1 MRKSSVLRNQS
12 LLLCFIACYGGM
24 CLEKIFKIVG
34 KILST
39 ALVSVVVLLAVLL
52 VGVRL
57 VGFTPYTV
65 LSGSMEPTYHVG
77 SIVYVKKVDVTTL
90 KVGDPITFRL
100 TNNVIATHR
109 IIEIHGEG
117 TPDLGFR
124 TQGDANET
132 VDGITPAE
140 NVIGKVY
147 FSIPYLGYVSNFV
160 QKPKGLFIVVGTCVA
175 VLIISTL
182 IDVIFSKPEKPEPEN
197 GEEENNG

>member
-1 MRKSSVLRNQS
+1 
-12 LLLCFIACYGGM
+12 M

-117 TPDLGFR
+117 TPELGFR